1 MMTVISYKF
10 SLHDVSLLNL
20 IHCMLTIVVRN
31 DALDR
36 GGRSIGLSERHHV
49 QGRLRLISLHFRG
62 VNSRIISLSELLDFL
77 QR

>member
-20 IHCMLTIVVRN
+20 IHCMLAIVVRN

-36 GGRSIGLSERHHV
+36 G
-49 QGRLRLISLHFRG
+49 
-62 VNSRIISLSELLDFL
+62 
-77 QR
+77 